1 MKKKIRAVPD
11 RNNLY
16 SNSQAGISFNF
27 FKGHVNY
34 CLGCMVI
41 LVFLMPSLYGYKD
54 LVDQDTTKITEAY
67 ELRIVGKAEKAEE
80 LLKDLLKN
88 DSTDALAYFEQA
100 RTKQHLFLGGTQFS
114 MEKWEEVVSSSQ
126 QAVRYATD
134 NEIFAF
140 YYAYASFFNAYI
152 SMMMQNPDAGKKITH
167 TCDAFQAVLNL
178 NPDCHEALL
187 YLVDIYAF
195 LPEDM
200 GGDKEKARMIASDL
214 NKKNKVYGAMAYARL
229 MPDTADIVL
238 HWENIRKEAGNN
250 AQVLE
255 ELGRAYLLKSDT
267 ENGTKYFQE
276 SINADNTKRYL
287 YMNLARY
294 HILSTQENPEKS
306 REHLEEAEKLVN
318 HYLQTATELVPP
330 LKAHAYG
337 ILALI
342 KMISGDNQGSNEY
355 QEMAKSIDPYYSKGT
370 GKPPEM
376 LYCHPDEVKIQY
388 SSFFMPF

>member
-1 MKKKIRAVPD
+1 MK
-11 RNNLY
+11 NNRRMFTDGNK
-16 SNSQAGISFNF
+16 SHSKSQAGTCNIFIKSQ
-27 FKGHVNY
+27 VNY
-34 CLGCMVI
+34 CVWCTFI
-41 LVFLMPSLYGYKD
+41 LFFIMPSLYGQEGLAD
-54 LVDQDTTKITEAY
+54 PETTKITEAY
-67 ELRIVGKAEKAEE
+67 ELRINGKAEKAEE

-88 DSTDALAYFEQA
+88 DSTDALAYFELA

-114 MEKWEEVVSSSQ
+114 MEKWVEVVSSSQ
-126 QAVRYATD
+126 QAVRYAPD

-152 SMMMQNPDAGKKITH
+152 SMMMQNPDVGKKVAH

-200 GGDKEKARMIASDL
+200 GGNKEKAGIIASDL
-214 NKKNKVYGAMAYARL
+214 NKKNKVFGAMAYARL

-238 HWENIRKEAGNN
+238 LWENVRKEAGNN

-255 ELGRAYLLKSDT
+255 ELGRAYLLKSDG
-267 ENGTKYFQE
+267 ENGTRYFQE
-276 SINADNTKRYL
+276 AINSDNAKRYL

-294 HILSTQENPEKS
+294 HILSTQENPDKS
-306 REHLEEAEKLVN
+306 GEHLEEAEKLVN
-318 HYLQTATELVPP
+318 RYLQSGTEFVPP

-355 QEMAKSIDPYYSKGT
+355 QEMAKSIDPYYSKGM
-370 GKPPEM
+370 GRPPEL
-376 LYCHPDEVKIQY
+376 LYCPPDDVKIQY

>member
-1 MKKKIRAVPD
+1 MAI
-11 RNNLY
+11 
-16 SNSQAGISFNF
+16 
-27 FKGHVNY
+27 
-34 CLGCMVI
+34 
-41 LVFLMPSLYGYKD
+41 VFLMPSLSGCE
-54 LVDQDTTKITEAY
+54 DQGNDTNSKVLEAY
-67 ELRIVGKAEKAEE
+67 ELRISGKADKAEA
-80 LLKDLLKN
+80 LLNESLKN
-88 DSTDALAYFEQA
+88 DSTDAFAYFELA

-114 MEKWEEVVSSSQ
+114 MEKWEEVVSSSR
-126 QAVRYATD
+126 QAVQYAPD

-140 YYAYASFFNAYI
+140 YYAYASFFSTYI
-152 SMMMQNPDAGKKITH
+152 SMMMQNPDVGKKITN

-178 NPDCHEALL
+178 YPDCPEALL

-200 GGDKEKARMIASDL
+200 GGDKEKAGIIASDL
-214 NKKNKVYGAMAYARL
+214 TKKNMVFGAMAYARL

-276 SINADNTKRYL
+276 SINSDNTKRYL

-294 HILSTQENPEKS
+294 HILSTQENPDKS
-306 REHLEEAEKLVN
+306 REHLEEAEKHVN
-318 HYLQTATELVPP
+318 SYLQTVPELVPP

-342 KMISGDNQGSNEY
+342 KMIKGDNQGSNEY
-355 QEMAKSIDPYYSKGT
+355 QEMAKTIDPYYSKGM
-370 GKPPEM
+370 GKPPEL
-376 LYCHPDEVKIQY
+376 LYCPPDDVKIQY